1 MELPDAEFTLEP
13 HHSGKAT
20 CFVAN
25 FSTGERFFAKFPRT
39 SENEVQ
45 GIEEIFNEL
54 LGGKI
59 FSTLGIYDIK
69 YDVKPLNLRLAIIQR
84 YHPKDWSNAED
95 EGVEVVNLDE
105 WPLFLAAE
113 SWMRQSDRL
122 LDKKEHVGLALV
134 DGEPGR
140 YRAIPL
146 DLGHALIGHPGGYT
160 GVDEDLTSEW
170 MKNLF
175 WTNKDIKK
183 DALIS
188 AISLIEKVPVYQ
200 VIYEIVQDVLKISN
214 WSETIKL
221 HLKKH
226 ADNVAHFLL
235 VRRVKLKEVLLAWWE
250 EKYKDLNTI
259 SNSEQVAI
267 A

>member
-1 MELPDAEFTLEP
+1 MELPEAEFILEP
-13 HHSGKAT
+13 HHSDKAT

-25 FSTGERFFAKFPRT
+25 FSTGEKLFVKFPRT
-39 SENEVQ
+39 SENEIQ

-54 LGGKI
+54 LGSKI
-59 FSTLGIYDIK
+59 FSGLGIYDIN
-69 YDVKPLNLRLAIIQR
+69 YTVKPLGLRLAIIQR
-84 YHPKDWSNAED
+84 YHSKDWSSAED
-95 EGVEVVNLDE
+95 EGVEVTNLDE

-113 SWMRQSDRL
+113 TWMRQSDRSA
-122 LDKKEHVGLALV
+122 DKKEHVGLALV

-146 DLGHALIGHPGGYT
+146 DLGNALIGHPGEYKGL
-160 GVDEDLTSEW
+160 DEDLTPEW

-183 DALIS
+183 DALLS
-188 AISLIEKVPVYQ
+188 AISLIERLPVYQ
-200 VIYEIVQDVLKISN
+200 LVYEVVQDVLQISN

-226 ADNVAHFLL
+226 ADDVAHFLL
-235 VRRVKLKEVLLAWWE
+235 VRRRKLSEVLLSWWE
-250 EKYKDLNTI
+250 EKYQNVI
-259 SNSEQVAI
+259 EVPESEQVAI